1 MGSKLLLIADL
12 VLEVVMLI
20 YEMIKLHQLEKQGL
34 EGIGR
39 YSEQERRQKF
49 AAKYA
54 CRSMTWLVI
63 ILAGFFLSFFFFQ

>member
-34 EGIGR
+34 
-39 YSEQERRQKF
+39 
-49 AAKYA
+49 
-54 CRSMTWLVI
+54 
-63 ILAGFFLSFFFFQ
+63 